1 MTYMRGRP
9 SVWVLTGIILLA
21 QGFFSR
27 PAFTQGEP
35 QPPPAQETPSQP
47 QVLRNPEV
55 NYAVHSDISP
65 PLSLMARVV
74 SPQQGSYLAP
84 EVRYPKLQLLTNA
97 AQRGLG
103 PLADGALQTS
113 SGPLVSATPGLD
125 LLGVGNGFPNYTI
138 PDAPTDVNLAV
149 GDTQVVQWVN
159 VSYAV
164 FNKTTGAVIAGPI
177 LGNQFWAGFG
187 RECETYNSGDIIA
200 QWDKIAHRW
209 VMTQN
214 VFSAPYFTCVAISQT
229 ADATGPYYRFQFPQ
243 SGFPDYPKWGIWPDA
258 YYQSQ
263 NNFGSTGN
271 AYVGATACAYER
283 AKLLVGD
290 STAKQIC
297 FTTGTFDDS
306 LLPGDLD
313 SAGTLPPT
321 GQAEVYL
328 GSIDSTPPNGSVI
341 YKYLFHVDFTTPS
354 NSTFTGDGETMPISV
369 ASFGLACGGVP
380 GGCIPQRGV
389 ADQLAS
395 LGDRLMYR
403 LAYRNFSDHQ
413 TWLVSHSV
421 TAGSSVGER
430 WYEFRAPENSTSLS
444 VFQQGTF
451 APDSNYRWMGS
462 IAMDSAQDI
471 ALGYSISSPS
481 MYPSISYTGRVP
493 SDALGTM
500 ESEAQIVAGTGSQ
513 TFTVH
518 RWGDYTSMAIDGA
531 DDCTFWYT
539 NQYYMVTAQ
548 FDWSTRLASF
558 KFPSCGTTTPDFS
571 LSASPPSQ
579 SVVQGQGTTYT
590 VTVSPLSGFSGT
602 VNLTA
607 SGLPSGASASFNPA
621 SVSGSGSSTMAA
633 TTSTSTP
640 AGTYTIT
647 ITGSSG
653 SVTHTTTVSLTVN
666 AAAQPNFSLS
676 RSPSSVTIVQGG
688 SAGTSTITIT
698 PSNGFAS
705 SVALSATGVPSGV
718 TAAFSPNPATSTST
732 LTLTASSTATT
743 GTATVTVTGTSSG
756 LTHTTTVTLTVNAA
770 ATPNFSLSASPSSV
784 TIVQGG
790 SAGTSTI
797 TITPSNGFSGSV
809 SLSATGVPNG
819 VTAAF
824 GTNPATSSSTLTLT
838 ASGTATTGTATVT
851 VTGTSS
857 GLTHTTTVTLTV
869 NAAATPNFSLS
880 ASPSSVTIVQGGSAG
895 TSTIAITPSNGFS
908 GSVTLSATGVPNGV
922 TAAFGTNPAT
932 SSSILTLTASGTA
945 TTGAA
950 TVTVTG
956 TSGSLTHTTTVS
968 LTVNAAAQPNYTL
981 SASPSSLS
989 VARGS
994 TGTSTIT
1001 IHPTNGFT
1009 GSVTFS
1015 GSSLPTGV
1023 TASFSPNPSTSSSTL
1038 TLTVGGSAS
1047 TGTFSVRVRGRSGGL
1062 SHSVRISLTVN

>member
-9 SVWVLTGIILLA
+9 SVWVLTGIIILT

-27 PAFTQGEP
+27 PAFTQAEP
-35 QPPPAQETPSQP
+35 QLPPAQETPGQP

-55 NYAVHSDISP
+55 NYPVHSDISP
-65 PLSLMARVV
+65 PLGLMPTLV
-74 SPQQGSYLAP
+74 SPKQGSYLAP

-97 AQRGLG
+97 AVRGLG
-103 PLADGALQTS
+103 PLADSALQTS
-113 SGPLVSATPGLD
+113 SGPLVSTTPGLD
-125 LLGVGNGFPNYTI
+125 LLGVGNGFSNYVV

-177 LGNQFWAGFG
+177 AGNQFWVGFG
-187 RECETYNSGDIIA
+187 GPCEANNSGDIIP

-214 VFSAPYFTCVAISQT
+214 VFSAPYATCIAISQT

-263 NNFGSTGN
+263 NNFGPTGN

-283 AKLLVGD
+283 AKMLVGD
-290 STAKQIC
+290 STARQVC
-297 FTTGTFDDS
+297 FTTGTFDDG

-328 GSIDSTPPNGSVI
+328 GSIDNTPPNGSVI
-341 YKYLFHVDFTTPS
+341 YRYLFHVDFTTPS
-354 NSTFTGDGETMPISV
+354 NSTFTGAGGTMPISV
-369 ASFGLACGGVP
+369 ASFGLACGG
-380 GGCIPQRGV
+380 GSAGCIPQGGI
-389 ADQLAS
+389 ADRLDA

-430 WYEFRAPENSTSLS
+430 WYEFHAPENSTSLS

-513 TFTVH
+513 SFTAN

-531 DDCTFWYT
+531 DGCTFWYT

-558 KFPSCGTTTPDFS
+558 KFPSCGSTTPDFS

-579 SVVQGQGTTYT
+579 PVVQGQGTTYT
-590 VTVSPLSGFSGT
+590 ATVTPVSGFSGA

-621 SVSGSGSSTMAA
+621 SVSGSGSSTMTV
-633 TTSTSTP
+633 TTLTSTP
-640 AGTYTIT
+640 AGTYTIS
-647 ITGSSG
+647 I
-653 SVTHTTTVSLTVN
+653 
-666 AAAQPNFSLS
+666 
-676 RSPSSVTIVQGG
+676 
-688 SAGTSTITIT
+688 
-698 PSNGFAS
+698 
-705 SVALSATGVPSGV
+705 
-718 TAAFSPNPATSTST
+718 
-732 LTLTASSTATT
+732 
-743 GTATVTVTGTSSG
+743 TGTSPG
-756 LTHTTTVTLTVNAA
+756 LTHTTTV
-770 ATPNFSLSASPSSV
+770 S
-784 TIVQGG
+784 
-790 SAGTSTI
+790 
-797 TITPSNGFSGSV
+797 
-809 SLSATGVPNG
+809 
-819 VTAAF
+819 
-824 GTNPATSSSTLTLT
+824 
-838 ASGTATTGTATVT
+838 
-851 VTGTSS
+851 
-857 GLTHTTTVTLTV
+857 LTV

-932 SSSILTLTASGTA
+932 SSSTLTLTANGTA
-945 TTGAA
+945 TTGTA

-956 TSGSLTHTTTVS
+956 TSGSLTHTKMGSPTVNAAATPNFSLSASPSSVTIVQGGSAGTSTIAITPSNGFSGSVTLSATGVPNGVTAAFGTNPATSSSTLTLTASGTATTGTTNVTVTGTSGSLSHTTTVS
-968 LTVNAAAQPNYTL
+968 LTVNAAGQQNFSL
-981 SASPSSLS
+981 SASPSS
-989 VARGS
+989 VTITQGS
-994 TGTSTIT
+994 SGTSTIT
-1001 IHPTNGFT
+1001 VNPQSGFG
-1009 GSVTFS
+1009 GSVSLSAS
-1015 GSSLPTGV
+1015 GLPSGV
-1023 TASFSPNPSTSSSTL
+1023 TPSFNPSSTTSTSTL
-1038 TLTVGGSAS
+1038 TLTAS
-1047 TGTFSVRVRGRSGGL
+1047 STA
-1062 SHSVRISLTVN
+1062 

>member
-1 MTYMRGRP
+1 MKSKFA
-9 SVWVLTGIILLA
+9 SVTKSVLSVLFLA
-21 QGFFSR
+21 SVTAA
-27 PAFTQGEP
+27 PT
-35 QPPPAQETPSQP
+35 PAQETPGQP

-55 NYAVHSDISP
+55 NYPVHSDISP
-65 PLSLMARVV
+65 PLSLMATVL
-74 SPQQGSYLAP
+74 SPQQGSHVAP

-103 PLADGALQTS
+103 PLADSALQAS
-113 SGPLVSATPGLD
+113 SGPLVSTTPGLD
-125 LLGVGNGFPNYTI
+125 LLGVGHGFANYI
-138 PDAPTDVNLAV
+138 VPDAPTDVNLAV

-177 LGNQFWAGFG
+177 AGNQFWAGFG
-187 RECETYNSGDIIA
+187 GPCETSNSGDIIV

-214 VFSAPYFTCVAISQT
+214 VFSAPYHTCIAISQT

-243 SGFPDYPKWGIWPDA
+243 SGFPDYPKWGISPDA

-263 NNFGSTGN
+263 NNFGPTGS

-283 AKLLVGD
+283 AKMLVGD
-290 STAKQIC
+290 STAQQIC
-297 FTTGTFDDS
+297 FTTPTIFDDS

-313 SAGTLPPT
+313 SAGTLPPP

-328 GSIDSTPPNGSVI
+328 GSIDNTPPNGSVI
-341 YKYLFHVDFTTPS
+341 YKYLFHVDFATPS
-354 NSTFTGDGETMPISV
+354 NSTFTGAGGTMPINV
-369 ASFGLACGGVP
+369 ASFGLACGG
-380 GGCIPQRGV
+380 GSAGCIPQGGI
-389 ADQLAS
+389 ADRLDA

-430 WYEFRAPENSTSLS
+430 WYEFHAPENSTSLS

-471 ALGYSISSPS
+471 ALAYSISSPS

-513 TFTVH
+513 SFTAN
-518 RWGDYTSMAIDGA
+518 RWGDYTSLAIDGA
-531 DDCTFWYT
+531 DGCTFWYT

-558 KFPSCGTTTPDFS
+558 KFPSCGSTTPDFS

-579 SVVQGQGTTYT
+579 PVVQGQGTTYT
-590 VTVSPLSGFSGT
+590 ATVTPVSGFSGA

-621 SVSGSGSSTMAA
+621 SVSGSGSSTMSV
-633 TTSTSTP
+633 TTLTSTP

-647 ITGSSG
+647 IIGTSPGLS
-653 SVTHTTTVSLTVN
+653 HTTTVSLTVN
-666 AAAQPNFSLS
+666 AVAQPNF
-676 RSPSSVTIVQGG
+676 G
-688 SAGTSTITIT
+688 
-698 PSNGFAS
+698 
-705 SVALSATGVPSGV
+705 
-718 TAAFSPNPATSTST
+718 
-732 LTLTASSTATT
+732 
-743 GTATVTVTGTSSG
+743 
-756 LTHTTTVTLTVNAA
+756 
-770 ATPNFSLSASPSSV
+770 LSASPSSV

-790 SAGTSTI
+790 SAGNSTI
-797 TITPSNGFSGSV
+797 TITPSNGFASGV

-824 GTNPATSSSTLTLT
+824 SS
-838 ASGTATTGTATVT
+838 
-851 VTGTSS
+851 
-857 GLTHTTTVTLTV
+857 
-869 NAAATPNFSLS
+869 
-880 ASPSSVTIVQGGSAG
+880 
-895 TSTIAITPSNGFS
+895 
-908 GSVTLSATGVPNGV
+908 
-922 TAAFGTNPAT
+922 NPAT

-945 TTGAA
+945 TTGTS
-950 TVTVTG
+950 TVTITG

-968 LTVNAAAQPNYTL
+968 LTVNAAAQPNFSLSASPNSVTVTQGTNGTSTITVTPQSGFGGTVTFGTSGLPSNASAGFNPASVSGSGSSTMTVITSTSTPAGTYTITITGTSPGLTHTTTVSLTVNAAGQANYSL
-981 SASPSSLS
+981 SASPSSLTITQGNSGTSTITVNPQNGFTGSVSLSASGLPSGVTPSFSPSSTTSTSTLTLTASSTATTGSVTVTITGTSGGLTHTTTIALTVNPGPNFSLSASPNSLS

-1001 IHPTNGFT
+1001 ISPMRGFT
-1009 GSVTFS
+1009 GSVSFS
-1015 GSSLPTGV
+1015 ASNLPAGV
-1023 TASFSPNPSTSSSTL
+1023 TATFSPNSSTSASTL
-1038 TLTVGGSAS
+1038 TLTVGSSAT
-1047 TGTFSVRVRGRSGGL
+1047 TGTFSVRVRGRSGTL
-1062 SHSVRISLTVN
+1062 SHSIRISLTVL

>member
-9 SVWVLTGIILLA
+9 SVWILTGITLLA

-35 QPPPAQETPSQP
+35 QLPPAQETPGQP

-55 NYAVHSDISP
+55 NYPVHSDISP
-65 PLSLMARVV
+65 P
-74 SPQQGSYLAP
+74 QGPHVAP

-103 PLADGALQTS
+103 PLADSALQMS
-113 SGPLVSATPGLD
+113 SGPLVSTTPGLD
-125 LLGVGNGFPNYTI
+125 LLGVGNGFPNYTV

-177 LGNQFWAGFG
+177 AGNQFWAGFG
-187 RECETYNSGDIIA
+187 GPCQTSNSGDIIA

-214 VFSAPYFTCVAISQT
+214 VFSAPYQTCIAISQT
-229 ADATGPYYRFQFPQ
+229 ADATGSYYRFQFPQ

-263 NNFGSTGN
+263 NNFGPTGS

-283 AKLLVGD
+283 AKMLAGD
-290 STAKQIC
+290 STARQIC
-297 FTTGTFDDS
+297 FTTGTFDDG

-313 SAGTLPPT
+313 SAGTLPPP

-328 GSIDSTPPNGSVI
+328 GSIDNTPPNGTVI

-354 NSTFTGDGETMPISV
+354 NSTFTGAVGTMPINV
-369 ASFGLACGGVP
+369 ASFGLACGG
-380 GGCIPQRGV
+380 GSAGCIPQGGI
-389 ADQLAS
+389 ADRLDA

-430 WYEFRAPENSTSLS
+430 WYEFHAPENSTSLS

-481 MYPSISYTGRVP
+481 MYPSISYTGRTP

-513 TFTVH
+513 SFTAN

-539 NQYYMVTAQ
+539 SQYYMVTAQ
-548 FDWSTRLASF
+548 FDWSTRLVSF
-558 KFPSCGTTTPDFS
+558 KFPSCGSTTADFS

-579 SVVQGQGTTYT
+579 SVVQGQGTAYTAT
-590 VTVSPLSGFSGT
+590 VTALSGFSGT
-602 VNLTA
+602 VNFSA
-607 SGLPSGASASFNPA
+607 SGLPSGASASFNPT
-621 SVSGSGSSTMAA
+621 SVSGSGSSTMTV
-633 TTSTSTP
+633 TTLTSTP
-640 AGTYTIT
+640 TGTYTIT
-647 ITGSSG
+647 ITGTSPG
-653 SVTHTTTVSLTVN
+653 LTHTTTVSLTVN

-698 PSNGFAS
+698 PSNGF
-705 SVALSATGVPSGV
+705 
-718 TAAFSPNPATSTST
+718 
-732 LTLTASSTATT
+732 
-743 GTATVTVTGTSSG
+743 
-756 LTHTTTVTLTVNAA
+756 
-770 ATPNFSLSASPSSV
+770 
-784 TIVQGG
+784 
-790 SAGTSTI
+790 
-797 TITPSNGFSGSV
+797 SGSV
-809 SLSATGVPNG
+809 SLSATGMPNG

-838 ASGTATTGTATVT
+838 ANGTATTGTATVT
-851 VTGTSS
+851 ITGTSGS
-857 GLTHTTTVTLTV
+857 LSHTTTVSLTV
-869 NAAATPNFSLS
+869 NAAGQQNFSLS
-880 ASPSSVTIVQGGSAG
+880 ASPSSVTITQGTSG
-895 TSTIAITPSNGFS
+895 TSTITVNPQSGFGGSVSLSASGLPSGVTPSF
-908 GSVTLSATGVPNGV
+908 
-922 TAAFGTNPAT
+922 NPSSTT
-932 SSSILTLTASGTA
+932 STSTLTLTASSTA
-945 TTGAA
+945 TTGSA
-950 TVTVTG
+950 TVT
-956 TSGSLTHTTTVS
+956 
-968 LTVNAAAQPNYTL
+968 
-981 SASPSSLS
+981 
-989 VARGS
+989 
-994 TGTSTIT
+994 I
-1001 IHPTNGFT
+1001 
-1009 GSVTFS
+1009 
-1015 GSSLPTGV
+1015 
-1023 TASFSPNPSTSSSTL
+1023 
-1038 TLTVGGSAS
+1038 
-1047 TGTFSVRVRGRSGGL
+1047 
-1062 SHSVRISLTVN
+1062 